1 MDNAFTNIFG
11 LRAIIKAIDNG
22 SKLNKIYIQKE
33 LQGSLFYELNK
44 LIKEKNFRNLRFKYL
59 CK

>member
-11 LRAIIKAIDNG
+11 LRAIIKAINNG

-44 LIKEKNFRNLRFKYL
+44 LIKEKNFRN
-59 CK
+59 